1 MAVRFWLGILPLL
14 AVAPLLLQPTRAAS
28 PRFFPDDPLMTDPET
43 QDASNVEPWDLN
55 DQYDFV
61 ENTFFKP
68 ADRRGVRALNVNTI
82 DEVPDSSWYTN
93 RLGLRPMSTDEI
105 VRGPMQPAAPAGPW
119 TVTGGKSEGIS
130 PGLRLRDP
138 EGIPYFV
145 KFDPPDNPEMA
156 SGAEVI
162 STRFLHALGYH
173 VPENYLAVLRPEA
186 LDIDPDATMLGP
198 DGKPKAITRD
208 DLDRLFAKV
217 AKTPDGGYRIVAS
230 KGLSG
235 EDLGPFRYYGTRPDD
250 PNDIFPHEHRREL
263 RGLRVFAAWLNHDD
277 SRSINTRDFRVRRDG
292 RAIVWHHL
300 LDFGSTLGSG
310 STQAQKPRAGNE
322 YLWEARPTFVTMLT
336 LGFYV
341 RPWLKVEYPDIPAV
355 GRIEADFFQPERWK
369 PEYPNPAFD
378 NVRPDDAFWAARRLA
393 EVSDEAIRA
402 VVETAEFTS
411 PEAAD
416 YLTAVL
422 IKRRDKVLARWLN
435 LVLPVIEPALG
446 PTGTLTFRNIALEKG
461 AAAAP
466 ADYRIRWG
474 RFDNAADSATFQD
487 DEQLVTAPL
496 TQAPPD
502 VLKADY
508 VVAELRASNPRHPG
522 WSTPMRAYFRRQADG
537 WQTVGIERHQDQQER

>member
-1 MAVRFWLGILPLL
+1 MTRRLALAALL
-14 AVAPLLLQPTRAAS
+14 ALLAIGQVLQDPTGAVS
-28 PRFFPDDPLMTDPET
+28 PRFFPDDPIAIDPET
-43 QDASNVEPWDLN
+43 QDASNVEPWDLS

-68 ADRRGVRALNVNTI
+68 SDRRDTRALNVNTI

-93 RLGLRPMSTDEI
+93 RLGLHPVSLDEI
-105 VRGPMQPAAPAGPW
+105 VRGPMERAAPGGPW
-119 TVTGGKSEGIS
+119 TVIGGKTEGIS

-138 EGIPYFV
+138 EGTRYFI

-162 STRFLHALGYH
+162 ATRFLHALGYH
-173 VPENYLAVLRPEA
+173 VPENYLIVLRPGELA
-186 LDIDPDATMLGP
+186 IDPDARTVGP
-198 DGKPKAITRD
+198 DGRPRAITRD
-208 DLDRLFAKV
+208 DLERLFSSV
-217 AKTPDGGYRIVAS
+217 AGNEEGGYRAVAS

-277 SRSINTRDFRVRRDG
+277 SRSINTRDFLVRRSG

-322 YLWEARPTFVTMLT
+322 YMWEARPTFVTMLT

-393 EVSDEAIRA
+393 EISDDTIRA
-402 VVETAEFTS
+402 VVETGAYTDPRATE
-411 PEAAD
+411 
-416 YLTAVL
+416 YLTGVL
-422 IKRRDKVLARWLN
+422 IKRRDKILARWLN
-435 LVLPVIEPALG
+435 LVLPVVDVALRPDG
-446 PTGTLTFRNIALEKG
+446 RLTFRNISVEKG
-461 AAAAP
+461 AATPP
-466 ADYRIRWG
+466 AEYRIRWA
-474 RFDNAADSATFQD
+474 RYDNAADSATFLD
-487 DEQLVTAPL
+487 GEQVVTA
-496 TQAPPD
+496 TEAAAPSD
-502 VLKADY
+502 VLDGSF
-508 VVAELRASNPRHPG
+508 VVAELRAEHPG
-522 WSTPMRAYFRRQADG
+522 HPAWSTPTRVYFRRQAAG
-537 WQTVGIERHQDQQER
+537 WETVGIERQAN